1 MISIDHLCKTLLTC
15 KDLPVNINKIN
26 NLSGDK
32 FIQKDSIQIQL
43 DKLNIIEKEQHKFD
57 YDTSSKSIN
66 DIIIPTIKNI
76 IKDTNEIIIP
86 SRALLNYQENNIIT
100 NLPSILLDA
109 FQKIPELNNWTL
121 YGFKNPESFTKSILI
136 LHKADFI
143 IKGRYDRM
151 STVYTFKKE
160 MGLHL
165 PKYFKKIDYKEMK
178 FKQSEMMKLL
188 LSKEHHHSYDFMVFC
203 ADYCQIN
210 LLIIDILNNSFCEI
224 KHKLLDHSNESLPDY
239 NNYFIIIKYINN
251 TFLPLLSK
259 TSHKISSSNIEKIK
273 QNFEDESKMA
283 NINYIPRKYQN
294 LVEHDIKKTNT
305 SKTSNTSNT
314 SFIQTFEDDLAPI
327 EITEPL
333 INMSKYDIE
342 LPDIYNLPKNTK
354 TQQLED
360 LNSKIDFDSE
370 QPINHSISSTLSNNV
385 DKIKSSL
392 KLISSYSL
400 NDLQCLANK
409 FGIEIKKNGKTKIVN
424 KTKKELYDEL
434 SSI

>member
-1 MISIDHLCKTLLTC
+1 ML
-15 KDLPVNINKIN
+15 
-26 NLSGDK
+26 
-32 FIQKDSIQIQL
+32 
-43 DKLNIIEKEQHKFD
+43 KE
-57 YDTSSKSIN
+57 
-66 DIIIPTIKNI
+66 
-76 IKDTNEIIIP
+76 TNEIIIP

-100 NLPSILLDA
+100 NLPAILLDA
-109 FQKIPELNNWTL
+109 FQEIPELNNWTL
-121 YGFKNPESFTKSILI
+121 YGFKNPESFTKSVLI
-136 LHKADFI
+136 LHKVDFI

-151 STVYTFKKE
+151 SIVYTFKKE

-165 PKYFKKIDYKEMK
+165 PKYFKKMDYKEMK

-188 LSKEHHHSYDFMVFC
+188 LSKEHHHSYDFMVLC
-203 ADYCQIN
+203 ADYCGIN

-224 KHKLLDHSNESLPDY
+224 KHKLLDNTNESFPDY
-239 NNYFIIIKYINN
+239 NNYFIIVKYINN

-273 QNFEDESKMA
+273 QHFEDESKMA

-294 LVEHDIKKTNT
+294 FVEHDIKKT
-305 SKTSNTSNT
+305 NT

-342 LPDIYNLPKNTK
+342 LSDIYNLQNTK
-354 TQQLED
+354 IQKLED

-370 QPINHSISSTLSNNV
+370 QPINHSISSALYNNV
-385 DKIKSSL
+385 DKIKCSL

-400 NDLQCLANK
+400 DELQGLANK

-424 KTKKELYDEL
+424 KTKQELYDEL